1 MQLYIVILHN
11 ILIICNS
18 LKRKR
23 NIIFS
28 YSNPDDIHNMIDDI
42 ATSQN
47 LTREITEAICNPTRL
62 DSDEDEV
69 RKVIFA

>member
-1 MQLYIVILHN
+1 MVVLYN
-11 ILIICNS
+11 ILVICNS

-42 ATSQN
+42 AMSQD
-47 LTREITEAICNPTRL
+47 LTQEITEAICNPTRL
-62 DSDEDEV
+62 DSYEDEV